1 MIYTAPWQA
10 PSPSAGKK
18 PKPLCWGCNLNHSQ
32 VHSVAT
38 SHQGGGS
45 VPSAPGPCLPHSS
58 RAGKD
63 NPGPSGLR
71 KKQQGKKKKEKKIIS
86 STQRSLAS
94 MGNVYPSPSPHE
106 LFSALSRLS
115 ARMPW
120 PISAPMLCAAGP
132 CAPCLGQQPL
142 GWTPLVLLQRSAPYI
157 CPSRHPRIKHSTPG
171 CLWLYLNPGSL
182 RWRADSARMEF
193 LCSYSSDRPKKWA
206 PIKKI

>member
-1 MIYTAPWQA
+1 MQLGHWESLGMIYTAPWQA

-71 KKQQGKKKKEKKIIS
+71 KKQQGKKKKEKKMKSFHLINSLNQFSGVQASTRNLSPFGTRQIS
-86 STQRSLAS
+86 WTATCDHNPR
-94 MGNVYPSPSPHE
+94 
-106 LFSALSRLS
+106 
-115 ARMPW
+115 
-120 PISAPMLCAAGP
+120 
-132 CAPCLGQQPL
+132 QPL
-142 GWTPLVLLQRSAPYI
+142 FARPRVDLFDLFFFFFPTARLLQ
-157 CPSRHPRIKHSTPG
+157 T
-171 CLWLYLNPGSL
+171 
-182 RWRADSARMEF
+182 
-193 LCSYSSDRPKKWA
+193 
-206 PIKKI
+206 